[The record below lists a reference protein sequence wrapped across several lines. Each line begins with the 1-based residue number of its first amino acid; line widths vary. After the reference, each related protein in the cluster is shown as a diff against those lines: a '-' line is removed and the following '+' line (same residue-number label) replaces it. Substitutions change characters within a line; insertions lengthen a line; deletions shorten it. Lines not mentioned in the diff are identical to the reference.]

1 MKKKKVLILGGSG
14 FIGFGIVKYLVE
26 NRNYDITIA
35 DIFYS
40 NQEDIM
46 FNKYISD
53 NKIRMI
59 KGDFTKI
66 KMFDKLE
73 NTYDFVYMLAS
84 VVGVNRCIEEPHEV
98 IRINVSLIQ
107 NTLEWIIKNKIRRV
121 LFSSSSECYAAT
133 TDEFDYL
140 IPTPEQVPLTIA
152 NIAHPR
158 FTYAVT
164 KILGESA
171 FLTYGKKYNF
181 FTTIVRYQNIFG
193 PRMGFKHV
201 IPHLVERFI
210 KGENPYKIYG
220 GDQTRSFCYITDAA
234 KGTVLAI
241 ENKNSDQNI
250 FHIGSPDEIT
260 IEKLVKSVGNLMGF
274 NGEYLPAKTYPG
286 SVARRCPDI
295 SKAKRIL
302 KYVPNVDWKVGLDKT
317 VSWYVEY
324 FNSGNIIKD
333 GGFKPPEKLT
343 IN

>member
-14 FIGFGIVKYLVE
+14 FIGFGIVKYLVI
-26 NRNYDITIA
+26 NRNYEITIA
-35 DIFYS
+35 DIFNNDQDDTY
-40 NQEDIM
+40 

-53 NKIRMI
+53 NKIKII
-59 KGDFTKI
+59 KGDFTNS
-66 KMFDKLE
+66 KMFNKLE

-107 NTLEWIIKNKIRRV
+107 NTLEWVVKNKIKRV
-121 LFSSSSECYAAT
+121 LFSSSSECYAST
-133 TDEFDYL
+133 TDQFNYL
-140 IPTPEQVPLTIA
+140 IPTPENVPLTIS

-164 KILGESA
+164 KMLGESA
-171 FLTYGKKYNF
+171 FLSYGKKYNF

-210 KGENPYKIYG
+210 KGENPFKIYG

-234 KGTVLAI
+234 EGTVFAI
-241 ENKNSDQNI
+241 ENKFSDQNI
-250 FHIGSPDEIT
+250 FHIGSTEEIT
-260 IEKLVKSVGNLMGF
+260 IERLVKSVGNLMNF
-274 NGEYLPAKTYPG
+274 NGEYVLAKTYPG
-286 SVARRCPDI
+286 SVSRRCPDI
-295 SKAKRIL
+295 SKAKKIL
-302 KYVPNVDWKVGLDKT
+302 KYSPKVDWEVGLDET
-317 VSWYVEY
+317 VSWYLEY

-333 GGFKPPEKLT
+333 GGFKPPEQLSYY
-343 IN
+343 